1 MDLRYTDAVPSE
13 AERDAVDAL
22 LGPPPS
28 GWEGADARTDE
39 DLRWARGGASA
50 AKDRRDQLLPALH
63 AVNDRVGWISE
74 GALGYICRRLTVAP
88 AEAYGVATFYAMF
101 SVRPR
106 PAKVLH
112 VCTDL
117 ACAARGSASV
127 CADLTERLGAP
138 GTPAE
143 GAVWQESP
151 CLGLCERA
159 PAALLLQ
166 AGTDPDLRSSR
177 KIQPLGGPPGRS
189 LGEFEER
196 GSGGGAPEEPAAGT
210 TRCSAV
216 LAPASVPALVT
227 AARAPESAPAEPSP
241 AAAVPQAGDPSLVL
255 LRRIGTVDPA
265 SLDDYRSTGGYTAL
279 RRAFA
284 LGPAGVIREVLDA
297 GLVGRG
303 GAAFPTG
310 RKWQATAQQADGPHY
325 LVCNA
330 DESEPGTFKDRVLM
344 EGDPYALIEAM
355 TIAGYAT
362 GAHQGYVYLRGEYP
376 RAYERLAHALRS
388 ARTRGLLGPDVLG
401 QGYAFDIEI
410 RRGAGAY
417 ICGEET
423 AIFNSIEGQR
433 GEPRSKPPFP
443 VEKGLFGKPTAVN
456 NVETLVNVLPILEH
470 GAAAYAA
477 TGTETSTGTKLFCVS
492 GQVDRPG
499 IYELPFG
506 ANLRELLALA
516 GPPERLR
523 AVLLG
528 GAAGGFVRPDELDV
542 PLTFEGTRAAGT
554 TLGSGVVL
562 VLDDSVELPRV
573 LLRIAEFFRDE
584 SCGQCVPCRV
594 GTVRQEEA
602 LHRIVDRTG
611 AGAAEDI
618 ALMREVG
625 QAMRDASIC
634 GLGQTAWNAV
644 ESAIDRLGVYK

>member
-1 MDLRYTDAVPSE
+1 EPTA
-13 AERDAVDAL
+13 
-22 LGPPPS
+22 
-28 GWEGADARTDE
+28 GA
-39 DLRWARGGASA
+39 
-50 AKDRRDQLLPALH
+50 
-63 AVNDRVGWISE
+63 
-74 GALGYICRRLTVAP
+74 
-88 AEAYGVATFYAMF
+88 
-101 SVRPR
+101 
-106 PAKVLH
+106 
-112 VCTDL
+112 
-117 ACAARGSASV
+117 
-127 CADLTERLGAP
+127 
-138 GTPAE
+138 
-143 GAVWQESP
+143 
-151 CLGLCERA
+151 
-159 PAALLLQ
+159 
-166 AGTDPDLRSSR
+166 
-177 KIQPLGGPPGRS
+177 
-189 LGEFEER
+189 
-196 GSGGGAPEEPAAGT
+196 

-216 LAPASVPALVT
+216 IAPATAPALVT
-227 AARAPESAPAEPSP
+227 AARTPESAPQEPPP
-241 AAAVPQAGDPSLVL
+241 AAAVPQSGDPALVL
-255 LRRIGTVDPA
+255 LKRIGTADPA

-284 LGPAGVIREVLDA
+284 LGPAGVIREVLEA

-344 EGDPYALIEAM
+344 EGDPYALVEAM
-355 TIAGYAT
+355 TIAGYAV

-376 RAYERLAHALRS
+376 RAFERLAHALAS

-499 IYELPFG
+499 VYELPFG
-506 ANLRELLALA
+506 ANLRELLDLA
-516 GPPERLR
+516 GPPGRLR